1 MATRVSRAVRP
12 FMRIIALLA
21 VTLLLLQCTCV
32 HAKPLFNSVNKYDA
46 NGNLCPLRERTGE
59 LCPQVCVSDV
69 ALCPEGFG
77 DDNCPNGQKLCID
90 GTCSADCGNILA
102 RKNPCGCT
110 FQYPPEQA
118 KFLVPCA
125 AFGEVTIEQY
135 NKDDIS
141 QTIDFC
147 TDKFNVSGSM
157 PIWGDWDGT
166 QEGSD
171 GSQID
176 GRRFWTGDQ
185 CPTAPKYYYTYH
197 EPLWIG
203 VFSCVGA
210 EALVLL
216 IWMAY
221 KFIREIPVRR
231 LRHREA
237 GFTTATSANVA
248 GAPSSGNDSEKTSLT
263 KDIPDEKKGKAA
275 SSSSSKD
282 DDEDADIHIK
292 GYNNDFLGW
301 IGFASIILTSL
312 GWIIWLGFWIGDYY
326 GTLGEADSLA
336 LYNSALLDETFIPIW
351 IFAVA
356 WTVTC
361 CVFLDRIRNFF
372 RIECL
377 PSEGQYVQ
385 IERDLKELKMATS
398 TSKFVAFAKLVEER
412 FVKLIKADVFV
423 TTCKV
428 KQLPET
434 KLRYFN
440 YMCTRYV
447 FNEKTKQYGP
457 YLFDMGETHRQI
469 HTHSKGLTSQEAATR
484 LSLIG
489 PNFISVYV
497 PSYPLAF
504 VLELANFFYLYQL
517 MIQVIY
523 WYWNYYVIGIID
535 TCIILLSAIV
545 KVFVRIRGE
554 LRVKRMAEHSE
565 VCTIF
570 RDNEWQE
577 LSTIDLVPGDIFKV
591 VAGMHVPCDAI
602 VLGGNIVVDESSLTG
617 EPLPIRKFPIHEDDG
632 VYDKSGAGK
641 INTLYAGT
649 SISQSQEVTTSDGSI
664 SEPIGICL
672 HTGTQTDKGQLVQ
685 QILFPQPISFIFD
698 EQLRLVFGILIIY
711 AIIVFVLAMVFY
723 QTKPSA
729 AWFYAMFSSSQ
740 LISPLIPAALVMGQS
755 VAAGRLKNKKIYCV
769 NLPRIIMAGKV
780 QMFCFDKTGTLTK
793 EGLEFYGG
801 LCAQTASSSAAAA
814 SGDSQISTISFSP
827 FVESFDEL
835 PDKMRTA
842 AATCHAVAE
851 VEGGLMIGNP
861 VDIEMF
867 RTTKCKISKT
877 PTVGALDTIVVPE
890 EGDSG
895 YKLDIVK
902 RFEFLHARASMS
914 VAVRDPRDGHV
925 HVFVKGSFEK
935 VKEHLDSSTVPSD
948 YLAAANSMA
957 RRGGYVLAIGHRD
970 LGDID
975 VSEMQNWTRDDM
987 ENGSAMVGFIVFKN
1001 MLKEDT
1007 PEAIAKLKEG
1017 STRTVMITGDT
1028 ALTGVF
1034 IAKSAGLMSEKATV
1048 YLGDLDKSGELYWV
1062 DVDKEEPVDQSQ
1074 IDRVISKTTDG
1085 GDYELAMTGKA
1096 FNRLDE
1102 IGMIRQYV
1110 LHTRVFARMLPN
1122 DKVNCV
1128 QLHMERGFTAMC
1140 GDGGN
1145 DCGALRAAHVGLAL
1159 SDAEASIVSPFSSSD
1174 RSINS
1179 CVELLIQGRSALAT
1193 SFAGYLYL
1201 ILYGQTMTFLKIF
1214 SFYFSNTAS
1223 SNTWIWIDA
1232 FINTIMSIC
1241 VAYSGP
1247 AKKLSKHRPTA
1258 RILGPQVMTTAGGTV
1273 AINFIFLAC
1282 SFAWLYNKQWF
1293 RCNEFDSS
1301 STDIAKWWLLADNYE
1316 ASVLAIVCL
1325 FQFVNN
1331 AMVVNFG
1338 YYFRRRWYRNYAL
1351 IFLWAVYVAI
1361 VSIVLLAKTNWLGC
1375 RFRINCGS
1383 KDALASDFN
1392 IHPSF
1397 YIEDYNNLLGHNVI
1411 PTDSRYELWGICIGN
1426 MCATV
1431 LWQLVVALY
1440 PVHSWTRKKRP
1451 LRRLKVKL

>member
-1 MATRVSRAVRP
+1 
-12 FMRIIALLA
+12 
-21 VTLLLLQCTCV
+21 
-32 HAKPLFNSVNKYDA
+32 NKYDV
-46 NGNLCPLRERTGE
+46 NGNPCPLRTRSGE
-59 LCPQVCVSDV
+59 LCPQMCVSDV
-69 ALCPEGFG
+69 SLCPKGFG
-77 DDNCPNGQKLCID
+77 DDSCLDGQTLCID
-90 GTCSADCGNILA
+90 GSCSADCGNIPA
-102 RKNPCGCT
+102 RKNPCGCS

-118 KFLVPCA
+118 KDLVPCV
-125 AFGEVTIEQY
+125 AFGDVTIEHY
-135 NKDDIS
+135 NKDDTS

-147 TDKFNVSGSM
+147 TEKFNVSGSM
-157 PIWGDWDGT
+157 PLWGDWDGS
-166 QEGSD
+166 QEQADNS
-171 GSQID
+171 SID
-176 GRRFWTGDQ
+176 GRRFWSGNQ
-185 CPTAPKYYYTYH
+185 CPTAPKYHYTYT

-210 EALVLL
+210 EAFVLML
-216 IWMAY
+216 WIVY
-221 KFIREIPVRR
+221 KFLREMPVRR
-231 LRHREA
+231 LRRRDA
-237 GFTTATSANVA
+237 GFTTTAPANVHGASA
-248 GAPSSGNDSEKTSLT
+248 GDDSEKTSLS
-263 KDIPDEKKGKAA
+263 KDMSDEKRGKA
-275 SSSSSKD
+275 SSSASDS
-282 DDEDADIHIK
+282 DAGNETSDIYIK
-292 GYNNDFLGW
+292 GYSNDALGW
-301 IGFASIILTSL
+301 VGFSSVILTSL
-312 GWIIWLGFWIGDYY
+312 GWIVWLGFWIGDYY
-326 GTLGEADSLA
+326 GTLGEPDSLSH
-336 LYNSALLDETFIPIW
+336 YDSGLLDETFIPIW
-351 IFAVA
+351 IFAVT

-361 CVFLDRIRNFF
+361 CVFLKRIRNFF

-385 IERDLKELKMATS
+385 IERELKELKMATS
-398 TSKFVAFAKLVEER
+398 ASKIVALAKLVEEK
-412 FVKLIKADVFV
+412 FVKFIKADVHV
-423 TTCKV
+423 ATCKI
-428 KQLPET
+428 KLIPGS

-457 YLFDMGETHRQI
+457 YLFDMGSTHRQI
-469 HTHSKGLTSQEAATR
+469 HTHSSGLSSQEASAR

-504 VLELANFFYLYQL
+504 VLELSNFFYLYQL

-535 TCIILLSAIV
+535 TCIILLSAVV

-565 VCTIF
+565 VCTIL
-570 RDNEWQE
+570 RDGQWQE
-577 LSTIDLVPGDIFKV
+577 LSTIDLVPGDIFRI

-617 EPLPIRKFPIHEDDG
+617 EPLPIRKFPIREDDG

-641 INTLYAGT
+641 INTLFAGT

-664 SEPIGICL
+664 SEPTGLCL

-698 EQLRLVFGILIIY
+698 EQLRLVFGILILY

-755 VAAGRLKNKKIYCV
+755 VAAGRLRKKKIYCV

-780 QMFCFDKTGTLTK
+780 QVFCFDKTGTLTK

-801 LCAQTASSSAAAA
+801 MCAQTTSSSTPVAA
-814 SGDSQISTISFSP
+814 GDSQIGTVEFAP
-827 FVESFDEL
+827 FIESYEKL
-835 PDKMRTA
+835 PDKMRMA

-861 VDIEMF
+861 VDVEMF
-867 RTTKCKISKT
+867 RTTGCEISKT
-877 PTVGALDTIVVPE
+877 PMPGALDTIIVPD
-890 EGDSG
+890 EGSTGSDS

-935 VKEHLDSSTVPSD
+935 VKEHLDSATVPNN
-948 YLAAANSMA
+948 YLAAANHMA
-957 RRGGYVLAIGHRD
+957 RRGGYVLAMGHRD

-975 VSEMQNWTRDDM
+975 VSDMQNWTRDDM
-987 ENGSAMVGFIVFKN
+987 ENGCELVGFIVFKN

-1007 PEAIAKLKEG
+1007 PEAIAKLKNG

-1034 IAKSAGLMSEKATV
+1034 IAKSAGLMSEQATV

-1062 DVDKEEPVDQSQ
+1062 DVDKEEPVSQEQ
-1074 IDRVISKTTDG
+1074 IDRVISSVPGD
-1085 GDYELAMTGKA
+1085 DYELAMTGKA
-1096 FNRLDE
+1096 FNRLDDM
-1102 IGMIRQYV
+1102 GLIRQYV

-1174 RSINS
+1174 RSISS

-1258 RILGPQVMTTAGGTV
+1258 RILGPQIMTTAGGTV
-1273 AINFIFLAC
+1273 AINFIFLSSA
-1282 SFAWLYNKQWF
+1282 FAWLYKQSWF

-1316 ASVLAIVCL
+1316 ASVLAFVCL

-1351 IFLWAVYVAI
+1351 VFLWAVYVAI
-1361 VSIVLLAKTNWLGC
+1361 ISIVLLAKTNWLGC
-1375 RFRINCGS
+1375 RFRLNCGS
-1383 KDALASDFN
+1383 KDVLASEFS

-1397 YIEDYNNLLGHNVI
+1397 YIEDYNNLTGHNII
-1411 PTDSRYELWGICIGN
+1411 PTDSRYQLWGICIGN

-1440 PVHSWTRKKRP
+1440 PVHSWARKKRP